1 MALTTT
7 MSGPSRLMAPTT
19 TPDGASPT
27 TPSPLSLTP
36 TRAMLASS
44 ALTIT
49 SGLRTTT
56 DMMTRTARATV
67 LLLPLLPR
75 MPTNPLAAS
84 TDPTA
89 TVLTVPLRSR
99 EEPARVLPRLATATA
114 WPAPPLTSTLGAVIR
129 TSPSTSLT
137 TRPGPSP
144 TTPSPMTNGTTR
156 TTISGAPRLGVR
168 TETSTVPPPS
178 ARLPPT
184 STGMAT
190 AVREPRLPP
199 PRAARPR
206 PSSTSLT
213 ATATVDTAN
222 NTVATLDNKS
232 LPLTRRPPPPL
243 PRDTVRRTST
253 TPPAAAPPPAPA
265 TTTTSGPSRPTAL
278 TTTADGA
285 SLTTPLTPSPTT
297 TSNTPAR
304 FRPMTTSGPRITTA
318 MTTGTPPDT
327 AAPPP
332 PPLRLPSR
340 RPTASSPSTADGERV
355 LDLMCIRSELAAVR
369 SLSLASDIMFQK
381 LLKIKK

>member
-44 ALTIT
+44 ALTMT
-49 SGLRTTT
+49 SGLKTTT

-67 LLLPLLPR
+67 LLLPRLPR
-75 MPTNPLAAS
+75 MPTSPLATS

-89 TVLTVPLRSR
+89 TVLTVPLRLW
-99 EEPARVLPRLATATA
+99 EVPARVLPRLATATA

-178 ARLPPT
+178 DRPPPT

-199 PRAARPR
+199 ARAARPKW
-206 PSSTSLT
+206 SSTLLR
-213 ATATVDTAN
+213 ATAMVDTVP
-222 NTVATLDNKS
+222 TVATLDNKS
-232 LPLTRRPPPPL
+232 LPLTSRPPPPL
-243 PRDTVRRTST
+243 HRDTVRRTT
-253 TPPAAAPPPAPA
+253 TSPPAAVPPPAPA

-285 SLTTPLTPSPTT
+285 SLTTPLTP
-297 TSNTPAR
+297 
-304 FRPMTTSGPRITTA
+304 
-318 MTTGTPPDT
+318 
-327 AAPPP
+327 
-332 PPLRLPSR
+332 
-340 RPTASSPSTADGERV
+340 
-355 LDLMCIRSELAAVR
+355 
-369 SLSLASDIMFQK
+369 
-381 LLKIKK
+381 